1 MIGDLEFTFIRNFLM
16 QRTGIQLTTEKRYLV
31 ETRLDPVMR
40 QFQLPSFSA
49 VVQRLKTADRVLEV
63 AVVDAMTTNETL
75 FFRDKQ
81 PFDLFQNEVMPQL
94 IASRRNT
101 GRIRIWCAACSSGQE
116 PYSLSMILD
125 EMKPKLHG
133 MQVEIVAT
141 DISEKVLAQAREG
154 LYSQFEVQRGLPI
167 RYLLKHFTQ
176 VGARWQISKAMGER
190 IQFKSVNL
198 MQGFRALGPFDI
210 IFCRNVL
217 IYFGEQTKR
226 DVLARMSDVLTPD
239 GYVFLGG
246 AETVLG
252 LTSALAPHKVERS
265 LYVQAGSANAHLM
278 HTFRPRQT
286 A

>member
-1 MIGDLEFTFIRNFLM
+1 MIGDVEFAFIRTFLM

-49 VVQRLKTADRVLEV
+49 VVQRLKAADRSLEV

-101 GRIRIWCAACSSGQE
+101 GHIRIWCAACSSGQE

-133 MQVEIVAT
+133 IKVEIVAT

-176 VGARWQISKAMGER
+176 VGTRWQISKAMGEG

-198 MQGFRALGPFDI
+198 TQPFRSLGPFDI

-226 DVLARMSDVLTPD
+226 DVLARMSDALTPD

-252 LTSALAPHKVERS
+252 LTSALAPHKLERS
-265 LYVQAGSANAHLM
+265 LYVQAGSVNAYPVHV
-278 HTFRPRQT
+278 FRPRQT